1 MMLCWYNRENCI
13 GNYRILKIND
23 SQFSTIKVDEH
34 KLTTVFI
41 YTFKL
46 VKSKTTGK
54 IKNHRNEKR

>member
-1 MMLCWYNRENCI
+1 MLCWYNRENCI

-34 KLTTVFI
+34 KLTTVCI
-41 YTFKL
+41 YSQGSFT
-46 VKSKTTGK
+46 SKTTGK